1 MSIAPAGAGGQK
13 EAGVPAD
20 KKWAPHCGAHWES
33 DRVSVLSH
41 PVCQTVRTQQD
52 RRIYPF
58 GNISWREFPEEII
71 RFGQKFQIL
80 DREFRAA
87 TGAFFHNSILFH
99 RNCLLSCVFCS
110 LFFCQCRVFNPVEN
124 VSGSLR
130 NDSPGRSCF
139 VAWIY
144 AKMLKKSEK
153 NEIFLK
159 FVYFYKSRKMFLWFL
174 HNFAMPFQ

>member
-80 DREFRAA
+80 NREFRAA

-99 RNCLLSCVFCS
+99 RNCLLSCVFLFS
-110 LFFCQCRVFNPVEN
+110 LFLPVPGFQSGRERLWQSKKRLPRAELFLCLDICQNAEKKRKKRNFFEICIFLQKQEN
-124 VSGSLR
+124 V
-130 NDSPGRSCF
+130 F
-139 VAWIY
+139 V
-144 AKMLKKSEK
+144 
-153 NEIFLK
+153 IFT
-159 FVYFYKSRKMFLWFL
+159 
-174 HNFAMPFQ
+174 